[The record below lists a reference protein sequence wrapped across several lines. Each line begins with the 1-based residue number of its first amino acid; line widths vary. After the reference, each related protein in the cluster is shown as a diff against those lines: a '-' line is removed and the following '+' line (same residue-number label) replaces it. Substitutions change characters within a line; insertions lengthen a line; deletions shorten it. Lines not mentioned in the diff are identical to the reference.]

1 MSVWTGNFRD
11 RTTIWRVVFVLSGAE
26 AGWVGL
32 RAGADRLAQGD
43 GHPERSEGSDFRLD
57 GAVASPHIG
66 SRTQRV
72 PLLPVDADRTI
83 SSGQSGTAPPQ
94 KTERP
99 ATGAELSLPANAPHG
114 GESSPI
120 AGVVLPIKRAE
131 ELLLTLPGVVSARIV
146 AGHNGAVDE
155 IHLLTS
161 DEVQPKATV
170 RNVESAL
177 LAHLGMRVSHK
188 KISVAITNE
197 PSMRQSG
204 EFASVAG
211 ATGKQA
217 PVAVTPPVTVDD
229 TPKRRLYFE
238 DVEVRRSRTRGVA
251 CRVTLRKGEEQFVGE
266 SEGLEG
272 ERQRIELAS
281 RAALAAI
288 ASAESGT
295 RILGLEG
302 CKVLDAFERQFVF
315 VGVSARYG
323 RDTQLLTGSAEVKE
337 SPEQSAVLA
346 VLDATNRWMELAK

>member
-1 MSVWTGNFRD
+1 M
-11 RTTIWRVVFVLSGAE
+11 
-26 AGWVGL
+26 
-32 RAGADRLAQGD
+32 
-43 GHPERSEGSDFRLD
+43 
-57 GAVASPHIG
+57 
-66 SRTQRV
+66 
-72 PLLPVDADRTI
+72 
-83 SSGQSGTAPPQ
+83 
-94 KTERP
+94 
-99 ATGAELSLPANAPHG
+99 SLPANAPQDN
-114 GESSPI
+114 PAI

-146 AGHNGAVDE
+146 AAPSGAVDE

-161 DEVQPKATV
+161 DEVQPKSTV

-204 EFASVAG
+204 EFASVTG
-211 ATGKQA
+211 AHTGKQA
-217 PVAVTPPVTVDD
+217 PVAAPAPVTPPVAVDEV
-229 TPKRRLYFE
+229 PKRRLYFE

-251 CRVTLRKGEEQFVGE
+251 CRVTLRKGEDQFVGE

-288 ASAESGT
+288 ASAEGGT

-315 VGVSARYG
+315 VGVTARFG

-346 VLDATNRWMELAK
+346 VLDATNRWVEFTKS